1 MCSSSVIWNVGHL
14 VEAVVDCC
22 LYVGCLGAGFEC
34 RSGRDS
40 MGRRNCEV
48 VCVGCLVVGLG

>member
-22 LYVGCLGAGFEC
+22 LYVGCSVAGFGC

-40 MGRRNCEV
+40 MDR
-48 VCVGCLVVGLG
+48 